1 MLCTCFTC
9 RCGMPGEVRHLIDP
23 ISSGLCHISLARE
36 ETLHIVVSPEKTCS
50 HLRCFQWREWI
61 CPTTV
66 FYKCKESRFWMHI
79 KWLKTT
85 ESLKMFILFC
95 WNNSMYVL
103 LFKSA
108 FLSCSHLL
116 KVFQTA
122 CWLVAVKIKYKLS
135 VGYINNVSQT
145 VMPALQL
152 SLGILLWYV
161 LVVVVKPHVKC
172 MCNSVVQCG
181 FYAGLRGSCQSGK
194 FGCKYT

>member
-1 MLCTCFTC
+1 ME
-9 RCGMPGEVRHLIDP
+9 R
-23 ISSGLCHISLARE
+23 
-36 ETLHIVVSPEKTCS
+36 
-50 HLRCFQWREWI
+50 QWI

-66 FYKCKESRFWMHI
+66 FYKCKESRFRMHI

-85 ESLKMFILFC
+85 ESLKIFILFC
-95 WNNSMYVL
+95 WNNSMSVL

-152 SLGILLWYV
+152 SLGMLLWYV

-172 MCNSVVQCG
+172 MCNSVLQCS

-194 FGCKYT
+194 FGYIITLMCLGFQSIVSRFVRIIWNADENSSSRHIQLLNIYIFYFQ